1 VLRAFVVALLVAV
14 AAASPAAAGTP
25 EAPLLSARAYVLI
38 DPATDTVLTEGFAD
52 RALPMAST
60 TKMMTALL
68 TVERAALT
76 DVVTVP
82 RGAIIGGSTAGLVA
96 GERVTV
102 GDLLKGLMVPSGNDA
117 AVTLAEHV
125 GGGQTAFVRMMNAR
139 ARELGLT
146 HTRFQTPHGLDRPGH
161 YASVRDLVTL
171 AREVMTHDEVR
182 QIVALRRT
190 TISGSAGTRVLLT
203 ENDLLSRDAD
213 VDGVK
218 TGHTDGAGYAMVA
231 HATRSR
237 LGVELYAAL
246 IGSPTEEARISDTK
260 RLLDWGFSQFGRA
273 MLVRD
278 GQVFARAAVRD
289 RPGVT
294 VPLRAKGVLSAAIRM
309 DESLTETVVAP
320 PEVIGPVARGQ
331 VLGSVT
337 VRSGTRV
344 MGKRPLVAG
353 ADIAAPSV
361 ADRIRAAWDQVTP

>member
-1 VLRAFVVALLVAV
+1 MLRALAVALLM
-14 AAASPAAAGTP
+14 AAAAVSPAAAGTP
-25 EAPLLSARAYVLI
+25 EAPALSARAYILI
-38 DPATDTVLTEGFAD
+38 DSATGVVLTEAAPD
-52 RALPMAST
+52 RSLPMAST

-76 DVVTVP
+76 DLVTVP
-82 RGAIIGGSTAGLVA
+82 PGAIIGGSTAELVA
-96 GERVTV
+96 GETISV
-102 GDLLKGLMVPSGNDA
+102 GDLLKGLLVPSGNDA

-125 GGGQTAFVRMMNAR
+125 GGGQSAFVRMMNTR

-146 HTRFQTPHGLDRPGH
+146 RTRFQTPHGLDRPGH

-171 AREVMTHDEVR
+171 ARELMTHDEIR
-182 QIVALRRT
+182 RIVALRRT

-203 ENDLLSRDAD
+203 QNDLLARDAD
-213 VDGVK
+213 VDGIK

-231 HATRSR
+231 HATRAR

-246 IGSPTEEARISDTK
+246 IGSPTEEARVSDTE

-273 MLVRD
+273 TLVRD

-294 VPLRAKGVLSAAIRM
+294 VPLRAKGVLSAAIRV
-309 DESLTETVVAP
+309 DESFTETVVAP
-320 PEVIGPVARGQ
+320 PEIIGPVARGT

-337 VRSGTRV
+337 VKAGTRV
-344 MGKRPLVAG
+344 MGRRPLVAG
-353 ADIAAPSV
+353 ADIAAPSI